1 MDIAR
6 LWRQQPSN
14 LRLQGSRCTSCETN
28 LFPERIRCPAC
39 GGKDLLSFQFKR
51 EGTVLAHTTVYEAAQ
66 GFTDKVPFEAGLIQI
81 DDGPVIP
88 AMITDVDPGE
98 TSVGMRVE
106 MVTRRIRCDNAD
118 SPILYGYKFAPI
130 DCDDH

>member
-14 LRLQGSRCTSCETN
+14 LRLAGSRCPACETN
-28 LFPERIRCPAC
+28 LFPERMRCPKC
-39 GGKDLLSFQFKR
+39 GCKELLSCQFKGD
-51 EGTVLAHTTVYEAAQ
+51 GTVLAHTTVYEAPR
-66 GFTDKVPFEAGLIQI
+66 GFADKVPFVAGLIQL
-81 DDGPVIP
+81 DDGPVVP

-118 SPILYGYKFAPI
+118 SPILYGYKFAPKEP
-130 DCDDH
+130 DDS